1 MQDGSGD
8 SRCEDVRMSLIP
20 DIYTALES
28 MTRMG
33 SRKAFTAGYWALL
46 LFACLPAHAQGL
58 PDRPIVLGD
67 GRVTLGGDVSWS
79 IAPEDTGFF
88 NYTDYAHTTLRM
100 LRLSIA
106 AQVKAGDH
114 LSLL

>member
-1 MQDGSGD
+1 
-8 SRCEDVRMSLIP
+8 
-20 DIYTALES
+20 
-28 MTRMG
+28 MG
-33 SRKAFTAGYWALL
+33 TRKAFTSGCWALL

-88 NYTDYAHTTLRM
+88 NYTDYERSTLRL
-100 LRLSIA
+100 LRLTLLA
-106 AQVKAGDH
+106 TVKAGEH
-114 LSLL
+114 VEVLGEIRSENGGRPEPYALYLRVRPWAK